1 MNAPAAWRSLGAR
14 TGDALAPVRQRWNA
28 LEPRQQRM
36 IRIGGVLVLLV
47 LAIAWLWLPAARERE
62 RLLARLPQMA
72 AELAQMKQQAGEIS
86 QLVNSNAP
94 APVNRVPAD
103 SAQLQSLFGAAAK
116 ISIDRERGFRVV
128 IARIAYAA
136 WWDALAEAQSRHGL
150 RMTALAMKAVAGGN
164 REVSVEMVLTDPARA
179 SVPAAAATK

>member
-14 TGDALAPVRQRWNA
+14 TGDALAPARQRWDA

-62 RLLARLPQMA
+62 QLLARLPQMA
-72 AELAQMKQQAGEIS
+72 AELAQMKQQAGEINR
-86 QLVNSNAP
+86 LVNSAAAAP
-94 APVNRVPAD
+94 LNRVPAD
-103 SAQLQSLFGAAAK
+103 SAQLQALFGSGAK
-116 ISIDRERGFRVV
+116 ISVEGGRAFRVI

-136 WWDALAEAQSRHGL
+136 WWDALAEAQARHAL
-150 RMTALAMKAVAGGN
+150 RMSALVMKPVAGGN
-164 REVSVEMVLTDPARA
+164 REVSVEMVLADPAR
-179 SVPAAAATK
+179 PAAPAVAAK